1 MKSLHAKNTYKISIF
16 TDGSSR
22 GNPGPGGW
30 GAIVVVS
37 FNGTADKFSGDTDV
51 VKELGGGENKTT
63 NNRMELM
70 AVAKA
75 LSFLNDL
82 GDKKNISSVGLSIDI
97 YTDSSYLINGITKWV
112 CGWKKNGW
120 KTKTK
125 DDVLNKDLWLEIDY
139 LLSGGSGG
147 SHSQNIKWHHIGGH
161 IGIVG
166 NERCDLIATAF
177 ADGDKSFKLYEGSLA
192 KYKEIIEGRDIL
204 DISHDTELLATKKSA
219 GTRSNAKA
227 YSYVSKVDGVI
238 ETHKTWL
245 ECEKRVKGTRG
256 ARFKKSLSI
265 GEEHEIINSFKGG
278 K

>member
-1 MKSLHAKNTYKISIF
+1 MVVMNQGEKNGDKIASYIIF

-30 GAIVVVS
+30 GAIICGERGVHAK
-37 FNGTADKFSGDTDV
+37 NEPDV
-51 VKELGGGENKTT
+51 TELGGAENPTT

-97 YTDSSYLINGITKWV
+97 YTDSSYLINGITTWV

-204 DISHDTELLATKKSA
+204 DISHDTELLATKKSEA
-219 GTRSNAKA
+219 GVSVINSNSKITSSSSDLAKFKENTIK
-227 YSYVSKVDGVI
+227 SGSVDSLANYLKASGV
-238 ETHKTWL
+238 
-245 ECEKRVKGTRG
+245 
-256 ARFKKSLSI
+256 
-265 GEEHEIINSFKGG
+265 GEEK
-278 K
+278 